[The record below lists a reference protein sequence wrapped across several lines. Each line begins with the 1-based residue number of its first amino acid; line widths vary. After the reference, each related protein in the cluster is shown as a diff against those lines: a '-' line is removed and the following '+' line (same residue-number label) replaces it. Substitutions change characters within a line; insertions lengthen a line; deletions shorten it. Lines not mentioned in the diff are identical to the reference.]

1 MPVSLND
8 VCVFLP
14 AIFAV
19 PATLL
24 TSALTYEASGNT
36 FASALAGVFMA
47 VLPAHLMR
55 SVAGGYDNEALAMTI
70 ICATFWLW
78 ARALRTPASW
88 PIGLLSGLSYVYMAA
103 TWGAYTFVLNMIAV
117 HVIVELVAEVV
128 VLEGHVIERDRAAA
142 CADSI
147 HGWEGS
153 ERVRWF
159 VGQRA
164 MWQGC
169 AGCERRAHLA

>member
-117 HVIVELVAEVV
+117 HVIVELVKGNGSAELHRAYTLFYAVGTAGAMQFPMVGWQPLQVRRPTNV
-128 VLEGHVIERDRAAA
+128 VLPR
-142 CADSI
+142 
-147 HGWEGS
+147 
-153 ERVRWF
+153 
-159 VGQRA
+159 
-164 MWQGC
+164 
-169 AGCERRAHLA
+169 